1 MGKKVAAIAAVVLI
15 AAAAIVAFRWGLVP
29 GTASGT
35 YYTQI
40 DNAKIESQQSDG
52 GVIDFT
58 GGMPWRYTLT
68 CYNEDGDMQELSFGT
83 DRQLREGAYLRLEV
97 VPVRGV
103 TEWSEV
109 QFDELPAAMQPHVT
123 R

>member
-1 MGKKVAAIAAVVLI
+1 MNKKIVAVVIVVLV
-15 AAAAIVAFRWGLVP
+15 AVVAIVAFRWGIVP

-40 DNAKIESQQSDG
+40 DNDKVESQEPNG

-83 DRQLREGAYLRLEV
+83 ERQLRDGAYLRLDV
-97 VPVRGV
+97 VPIRGV
-103 TEWSEV
+103 TGWREV
-109 QFDELPAAMQPHVT
+109 EFDELPSAMQPHVGE
-123 R
+123 

>member
-1 MGKKVAAIAAVVLI
+1 MNKKIVAIVIVVLVAAV
-15 AAAAIVAFRWGLVP
+15 AIVAFRWGIVP

-40 DNAKIESQQSDG
+40 DNTKVEPQRSDG

-83 DRQLREGAYLRLEV
+83 ERQLRDGAYLRLDV
-97 VPVRGV
+97 VPIRGV
-103 TEWSEV
+103 IGWREV
-109 QFDELPAAMQPHVT
+109 QFDELPSAMQPHVGE
-123 R
+123 